1 MTELSEAA
9 ATRVAPMRLWRLAA
23 LFFGLALLFGVP
35 FVLWGDWFETV
46 LHQDQLG
53 AWFSSYRSF
62 AWLIAIGLL
71 VSDLVLPIPNTI
83 VIAALGI
90 LYGPLLG
97 GFVATVGTCLSGV
110 LGYGLCRRLGR
121 PLAIRL
127 LGVDEMSRGEL
138 LFARSGGLIVA
149 ISRWLPILSEAI
161 SCMAGLS
168 RMSLPTFLLALVCG
182 AAPLC
187 FIVAGMGYLGTDRPL
202 LVLLLSGL
210 LPIPVWLLVRTSVPP
225 MGWTRTP

>member
-23 LFFGLALLFGVP
+23 LFFGLAVLFGVP

-46 LHQDQLG
+46 MHQDQLG
-53 AWFSSYRSF
+53 AWFGSYRSF

-97 GFVATVGTCLSGV
+97 GLVATLGTCLSGL
-110 LGYGLCRRLGR
+110 LGYALCRRFGR

-127 LGVDEMSRGEL
+127 MGVEEMSRGEL

-149 ISRWLPILSEAI
+149 VSRWLPILSEAI
-161 SCMAGLS
+161 SCLAGLS
-168 RMSLPTFLLALVCG
+168 RMSLPIFLLALVCG

-187 FIVAGMGYLGTDRPL
+187 FIVATMGYLGTDRPL

-210 LPIPVWLLVRTSVPP
+210 LPIPVWLLVRSSVPP
-225 MGWTRTP
+225 MGRNRPI

>member
-35 FVLWGDWFETV
+35 FVLWADWFETV
-46 LHQDQLG
+46 IHQDRLG
-53 AWFSSYRSF
+53 AWFDSYRSF
-62 AWLIAIGLL
+62 AWLIAIVLL

-97 GFVATVGTCLSGV
+97 GLVATVGTCLSGLV
-110 LGYGLCRRLGR
+110 GYGLCRRFGR

-127 LGVDEMSRGEL
+127 LGVEEMSRGEL

-149 ISRWLPILSEAI
+149 VSRWLPILSEAI
-161 SCMAGLS
+161 ACMAGLS
-168 RMSLPTFLLALVCG
+168 RMSFPTFLLALVCG

-187 FIVAGMGYLGTDRPL
+187 FIVAGMGYVGTDRPL

-210 LPIPVWLLVRTSVPP
+210 LPIPVWLLVRSSLPP
-225 MGWTRTP
+225 MRRNRPI